1 MTTRAGLGIPE
12 IIGDKREAILALAAR
27 YGASNVRIF
36 GSVARGEA
44 DVESDVDILVT
55 LAPHASLYDISGLWQ
70 DLSELLGREVSLV
83 TEGALSL
90 AGNEAFKTSVLSDA
104 VAL

>member
-1 MTTRAGLGIPE
+1 MSDTARTGLGIPE

-44 DVESDVDILVT
+44 DADSDVDILVRFKAKYR
-55 LAPHASLYDISGLWQ
+55 LLDWIGLQ
-70 DLSELLGREVSLV
+70 Q
-83 TEGALSL
+83 ALSRL
-90 AGNEAFKTSVLSDA
+90 LERRVDVTLEDTLREEFRPSVMRDA
-104 VAL
+104 VEL